1 MTERLIR
8 HVTVDGRKFVVDLDG
23 DGKPL
28 SIKERK
34 LHAPGEPWE
43 CWKNASYWHHSMKLG
58 GENTLPRRIIA
69 AAKGQTP

>member
-1 MTERLIR
+1 MSERLIR

-34 LHAPGEPWE
+34 LHAPGEHWE
-43 CWKNASYWHHSMKLG
+43 CWFNAPYWHHSRKLG
-58 GENTLPRRIIA
+58 GPKTMPSRIIA
-69 AAKGQTP
+69 AAKGETL